1 MSNNSL
7 IAAMFE
13 EIKKRLST
21 IEKEMG
27 NNNTDQKPKEDTPK
41 QEERQK
47 FVSAHTFLNQI
58 QRIIEI
64 SFQKKIDTTNSEIQL
79 TKSDITN
86 RIKQLETSIES
97 LKCFPKKKKRN
108 LAVSELKIWKIGSTT
123 VFVLLLLC
131 IGALKIQNVRLMNND
146 LKYRYI
152 NSLQGIDSIGL
163 RNMETVFHIKRDKE
177 FINDIRK
184 AVETYELNVKKG
196 LKDKGNVT
204 NPEPANSFDESL
216 PK

>member
-1 MSNNSL
+1 
-7 IAAMFE
+7 MFE

-27 NNNTDQKPKEDTPK
+27 NDNSSQKPQEENSK

-47 FVSAHTFLNQI
+47 FVSARTFLDQI
-58 QRIIEI
+58 QRIIET
-64 SFQKKIDTTNSEIQL
+64 SFQKYFNKTNSEVQL

-86 RIKQLETSIES
+86 SIKQLETSIEN
-97 LKCFPKKKKRN
+97 LKCFPRKKQKN
-108 LAVSELKIWKIGSTT
+108 LAVSELKIWKIGLTI
-123 VFVLLLLC
+123 VFVLLLSS
-131 IGALKIQNVRLMNND
+131 IGALKIQNARLMDND

-152 NSLQGIDSIGL
+152 NSLQGIDSTGL
-163 RNMETVFHIKRDKE
+163 RNLETVFHIKRDKE

-184 AVETYELNVKKG
+184 AVKTYELNVKKS
-196 LKDKGNVT
+196 LYDRGNII
-204 NPEPANSFDESL
+204 NPELANSHDESL

>member
-1 MSNNSL
+1 
-7 IAAMFE
+7 MFE

-27 NNNTDQKPKEDTPK
+27 NYNTDQKPKEDTPK
-41 QEERQK
+41 QEQRQK

-58 QRIIEI
+58 QRIIET
-64 SFQKKIDTTNSEIQL
+64 SFQRKFDTTNSEIQR

-86 RIKQLETSIES
+86 SIKQLETSIES
-97 LKCFPKKKKRN
+97 LKCFPKKKKK
-108 LAVSELKIWKIGSTT
+108 LITVDSSKTLKIGSIMIL
-123 VFVLLLLC
+123 VLQFIS
-131 IGALKIQNVRLMNND
+131 IGGLMIQNSRLADND

-152 NSLQGIDSIGL
+152 NSLQGIDSKGL

-184 AVETYELNVKKG
+184 AVETYELNIKKA
-196 LKDKGNVT
+196 LKDKGNVIY
-204 NPEPANSFDESL
+204 PEPAYSPDESL
-216 PK
+216 RK

>member
-27 NNNTDQKPKEDTPK
+27 NNNTNQKPKEDTPK

-64 SFQKKIDTTNSEIQL
+64 SFQKKFDKTNSEIQL

-108 LAVSELKIWKIGSTT
+108 LAVNELKIWKIGSTT

-152 NSLQGIDSIGL
+152 NSLQGIDSKGL
-163 RNMETVFHIKRDKE
+163 RNIETVFHIKRDKE

-196 LKDKGNVT
+196 LEENGNAI
-204 NPEPANSFDESL
+204 NPEPANSPGSF

>member
-1 MSNNSL
+1 MSNISL

-21 IEKEMG
+21 IEKEME
-27 NNNTDQKPKEDTPK
+27 NNNKQKSKEDTPK

-47 FVSAHTFLNQI
+47 FVLARTFLNEI
-58 QRIIEI
+58 QRIIET
-64 SFQKKIDTTNSEIQL
+64 SSQRDSDKTKSEIL
-79 TKSDITN
+79 
-86 RIKQLETSIES
+86 RIKTDLTNHINQLKTSIES

-108 LAVSELKIWKIGSTT
+108 LPVSELKMWKIGSTI
-123 VFVLLLLC
+123 VFALLLLC
-131 IGALKIQNVRLMNND
+131 IGALKIQNARLTDND

-152 NSLQGIDSIGL
+152 NLLQGIDLTGL
-163 RNMETVFHIKRDKE
+163 RNMETIFHIKRDKE
-177 FINDIRK
+177 FIKDIRE

-196 LKDKGNVT
+196 LNDKGNVI
-204 NPEPANSFDESL
+204 NPELVISPDESM

>member
-1 MSNNSL
+1 MSNNTL
-7 IAAMFE
+7 ITAMFE

-27 NNNTDQKPKEDTPK
+27 NDNSSQKPQEENPK

-47 FVSAHTFLNQI
+47 FVSARTFLNEI
-58 QRIIEI
+58 QRIIET
-64 SFQKKIDTTNSEIQL
+64 SLQKDFNKTNSEIQL

-86 RIKQLETSIES
+86 SIKQLETSIEN
-97 LKCFPKKKKRN
+97 LKCFPRKKQKN
-108 LAVSELKIWKIGSTT
+108 LAVSELKIWKIGLTI
-123 VFVLLLLC
+123 VFVLLLSS
-131 IGALKIQNVRLMNND
+131 IGALKIQNARLMDND

-152 NSLQGIDSIGL
+152 NSLQEIDSTGL
-163 RNMETVFHIKRDKE
+163 RNLETVFHIKRDKE

-184 AVETYELNVKKG
+184 AVKTYELNIKKS
-196 LKDKGNVT
+196 LYDRGNII
-204 NPEPANSFDESL
+204 NPELANSHDESL

>member
-7 IAAMFE
+7 VTAMFE
-13 EIKKRLST
+13 EIKQRLST

-27 NNNTDQKPKEDTPK
+27 NDNAHQKLKEDTPK

-47 FVSAHTFLNQI
+47 FVSARTFLNEI
-58 QRIIEI
+58 QRIIET
-64 SFQKKIDTTNSEIQL
+64 SFQNKFDKTNSEIQR

-86 RIKQLETSIES
+86 SIKQLETSIES

-108 LAVSELKIWKIGSTT
+108 LSVSELKIWKIGSTI
-123 VFVLLLLC
+123 VFALLLLC
-131 IGALKIQNVRLMNND
+131 IGALKIQNARLTDND

-184 AVETYELNVKKG
+184 AVETYELNIKKG
-196 LKDKGNVT
+196 LKNKGNVF
-204 NPEPANSFDESL
+204 NPEPANSRDESL

>member
-1 MSNNSL
+1 
-7 IAAMFE
+7 MFE

-27 NNNTDQKPKEDTPK
+27 NDNTNQKPKEDSPK

-47 FVSAHTFLNQI
+47 FVSARTFLNEI
-58 QRIIEI
+58 QRIIET
-64 SFQKKIDTTNSEIQL
+64 SFQKDFAKTNSKIQS
-79 TKSDITN
+79 TKTVITN

-97 LKCFPKKKKRN
+97 LKCFPKKKKKII
-108 LAVSELKIWKIGSTT
+108 AVDSFKTWKIGSIMIL
-123 VFVLLLLC
+123 VLQFIN
-131 IGALKIQNVRLMNND
+131 IGGLMIQNSRLADND

-152 NSLQGIDSIGL
+152 NSLQGIDSKGL
-163 RNMETVFHIKRDKE
+163 RNMETVFHIKCDKE
-177 FINDIRK
+177 FIKDIRK

-196 LKDKGNVT
+196 LEENGNAI
-204 NPEPANSFDESL
+204 NHEPANSPGSF

>member
-47 FVSAHTFLNQI
+47 FVSARTFLNEI
-58 QRIIEI
+58 QRIIET
-64 SFQKKIDTTNSEIQL
+64 SFQKDFAKTNSEIQS
-79 TKSDITN
+79 TKTVITN
-86 RIKQLETSIES
+86 RIKQLETGIES
-97 LKCFPKKKKRN
+97 LKCFPRKKQKN
-108 LAVSELKIWKIGSTT
+108 LAVSELEIWKIGSTI
-123 VFVLLLLC
+123 VFGLLLLS
-131 IGALKIQNVRLMNND
+131 IGALKIQNARLTDND

-152 NSLQGIDSIGL
+152 NSLQGIDSTGL
-163 RNMETVFHIKRDKE
+163 RNLEIVFHIKRDKE
-177 FINDIRK
+177 FIKDIRK

-196 LKDKGNVT
+196 LEENGNAI
-204 NPEPANSFDESL
+204 NPEPANSPGSF